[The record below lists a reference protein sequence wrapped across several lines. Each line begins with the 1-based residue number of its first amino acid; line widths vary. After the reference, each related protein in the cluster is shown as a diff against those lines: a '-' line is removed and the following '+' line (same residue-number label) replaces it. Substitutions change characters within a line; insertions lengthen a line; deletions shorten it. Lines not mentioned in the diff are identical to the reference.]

1 MDILDKLVIDLE
13 EAAEACQ
20 TSCEMVVQQQ
30 AVIFSDPDMMK
41 AAISQLYRQQV
52 VIHRNIALVGTML
65 QAIRDGVTI
74 PTVPN

>member
-1 MDILDKLVIDLE
+1 MDILDKLVLDME

-30 AVIFSDPDMMK
+30 AVLFSDPDMLK

-52 VIHRNIALVGTML
+52 VIHRNISLLGTLL
-65 QAIRDGVTI
+65 QALRDGTTI

>member
-1 MDILDKLVIDLE
+1 MLDKLVIDLE
-13 EAAEACQ
+13 EAAKACQ
-20 TSCEMVVQQQ
+20 ASCEMVVQQQ

-52 VIHRNIALVGTML
+52 VIYRNMSLLGTML
-65 QAIRDGVTI
+65 QAIRDDVTI